1 MELYVLFILLLVF
14 FALFTVSILL
24 FRLFSSGRTQNVIF
38 WTIGCVILILLY
50 FVVGGIITTSFKNL
64 LYYVQ
69 PNSDMKHWDTVW
81 YVLAFIGALL
91 FIALI
96 VKSIKNNHIRIW
108 LLMLNIAWIII
119 ICIYTIIY
127 VIYKFKN
134 QITLIT
140 VITLG
145 IVSLFLMIFVVNE
158 WFFKIQLWSIF
169 YILFGLACV
178 AFIVAFVIFIISIS
192 ETIRKFF
199 SQ

>member
-1 MELYVLFILLLVF
+1 
-14 FALFTVSILL
+14 
-24 FRLFSSGRTQNVIF
+24 
-38 WTIGCVILILLY
+38 
-50 FVVGGIITTSFKNL
+50 
-64 LYYVQ
+64 
-69 PNSDMKHWDTVW
+69 MKHWDTVW